1 MSDAKESQIGKEGIY
16 QVKDTRIILLTLL
29 FSIACLGG
37 STFFN
42 QNLLHGIFILDFS
55 MNENK
60 NTTFADAIGMVIGA
74 NVLLLAAS
82 WRLRAVW
89 SGVKLDLNKRTIEFA
104 GGGVS
109 SNNMSDYVSLDY
121 LLQFFK
127 RTKVELDDISYMSRG
142 IKTEEHTTNYSVN
155 ISGSFGAAKITF
167 KDREKRDELYSA
179 IRQLNNMGEPIFH
192 A

>member
-1 MSDAKESQIGKEGIY
+1 
-16 QVKDTRIILLTLL
+16 
-29 FSIACLGG
+29 
-37 STFFN
+37 
-42 QNLLHGIFILDFS
+42 
-55 MNENK
+55 
-60 NTTFADAIGMVIGA
+60 
-74 NVLLLAAS
+74 
-82 WRLRAVW
+82 
-89 SGVKLDLNKRTIEFA
+89 
-104 GGGVS
+104 
-109 SNNMSDYVSLDY
+109 MSDYVSLDY